1 MYMNR
6 PLKIKMEDAQK
17 VLQNAGAV
25 LLRKM
30 Q

>member
-1 MYMNR
+1 MYMDR

-17 VLQNAGAV
+17 VVQNADAL